1 MSTILEKARNKSAEL
16 PSGKDKIIAI
26 VVSEWNLPVTNNLLM
41 GAVDTLIAAGVTED
55 DIIIEYVPG
64 SVELTFGAKT
74 LIEDTMAHAV
84 IVLGCVIQ
92 GETAHFDYVCDS
104 VTQGITTLNLEYDTP
119 VIFGV
124 LTTNNQEQAEA
135 RAGGSHGNK
144 GEDCAI
150 AALKM
155 IALQEKYL
163 DLEE

>member
-1 MSTILEKARNKSAEL
+1 MSTLVEKSRNQNTSL
-16 PSGKDKIIAI
+16 PNGKDKIIGI
-26 VVSEWNLPVTNNLLM
+26 VVSEWNSPVTENLLK
-41 GAVDTLIAAGVTED
+41 GAVDTLVLAGVKKS

-64 SVELTFGAKT
+64 SVELTLGAQT
-74 LIEDTMAHAV
+74 LLEGTLSHAI
-84 IVLGCVIQ
+84 IVLGCVVQ

-104 VTQGITTLNLEYDTP
+104 VTQGITTLNIEYNTP

-135 RAGGSHGNK
+135 RAGGTHGNK

-155 IALQEKYL
+155 IALQEKYRN
-163 DLEE
+163 

>member
-1 MSTILEKARNKSAEL
+1 MSTLLEKKRNQNSSL
-16 PSGKDKIIAI
+16 PSGKDKIIGI
-26 VVSEWNLPVTNNLLM
+26 VVSEWNSPVTENLLK
-41 GAVDTLIAAGVTED
+41 GAVDTLVLAGVKKS

-64 SVELTFGAKT
+64 SVELTLGAQT
-74 LIEDTMAHAV
+74 LLEGTLSHAI
-84 IVLGCVIQ
+84 IVLGCVVQ

-104 VTQGITTLNLEYDTP
+104 VTQGITTLNINYNTP

-135 RAGGSHGNK
+135 RAGGTHGNK

-155 IALQEKYL
+155 IALQEKYR
-163 DLEE
+163 DL

>member
-1 MSTILEKARNKSAEL
+1 MSTILEKARTQNESL
-16 PSGKDKIIAI
+16 PSGKDKVIGI
-26 VVSEWNLPVTNNLLM
+26 VVSEWNQPITDSLLKE
-41 GAVDTLIAAGVTED
+41 AIDTLIESGVNEK
-55 DIIIEYVPG
+55 DIIVEYVPG

-74 LIEDTMAHAV
+74 IIEETLAHAV

-104 VTQGITTLNLEYDTP
+104 VTQGVTTLNLEYDTP

-135 RAGGSHGNK
+135 RAGGTHGNK
-144 GEDCAI
+144 GKDCAI

-155 IALQEKYL
+155 IALQEKYRTQ
-163 DLEE
+163 E

>member
-1 MSTILEKARNKSAEL
+1 MSTILEKVRNLNTPL
-16 PSGKDKIIAI
+16 PLGKDKIIGI
-26 VVSEWNLPVTNNLLM
+26 VVSEWNSPITNSLLK
-41 GAVDTLIAAGVTED
+41 GAVETLISAGVEEE

-74 LIEDTMAHAV
+74 LIEGTLAHAI

-92 GETAHFDYVCDS
+92 GETKHFDYVCNS
-104 VTQGITTLNLEYDTP
+104 VTQGITTLNLNYDSP

-135 RAGGSHGNK
+135 RAGGAHGNK

-150 AALKM
+150 AALRM
-155 IALQEKYL
+155 IALQEKYR
-163 DLEE
+163 E

>member
-1 MSTILEKARNKSAEL
+1 MSTLLEKERNQNTPL
-16 PSGKDKIIAI
+16 PSGKDKIIGI
-26 VVSEWNLPVTNNLLM
+26 VVSEWNSPITNSLLK
-41 GAVDTLIAAGVTED
+41 GAVDTLISAGVKED

-74 LIEDTMAHAV
+74 IIEGTLAHAV

-104 VTQGITTLNLEYDTP
+104 VTQGITTLNLDYDSP
-119 VIFGV
+119 VIFGL

-135 RAGGSHGNK
+135 RAGGTHGNK
-144 GEDCAI
+144 GVDCAI

-155 IALQEKYL
+155 IALQEKYI
-163 DLEE
+163 D

>member
-1 MSTILEKARNKSAEL
+1 MSTILEKERTQNTPL
-16 PSGKDKIIAI
+16 PSGKDKIVGI
-26 VVSEWNLPVTNNLLM
+26 VVSEWNAPITDSLLK
-41 GAVDTLIAAGVTED
+41 GAKETLLAAGVKED

-64 SVELTFGAKT
+64 TVELTFGAKVV
-74 LIEDTMAHAV
+74 IEESLAHAV

-92 GETAHFDYVCDS
+92 GDTRHFDYVCDS
-104 VTQGITTLNLEYDTP
+104 VTQGVTKLNLNYPTP

-124 LTTNNQEQAEA
+124 LTTDNLEQAEA

-155 IALQEKYL
+155 IALQEKYIQ
-163 DLEE
+163 

>member
-1 MSTILEKARNKSAEL
+1 MSTLLEKKRNQNSSL
-16 PSGKDKIIAI
+16 PSGKDKIIGI
-26 VVSEWNLPVTNNLLM
+26 VVSEWNSPVTENLLK
-41 GAVDTLIAAGVTED
+41 GAVDTLVLAGVKKS

-64 SVELTFGAKT
+64 SVELTLGAQT
-74 LIEDTMAHAV
+74 LLEGTLSHAI
-84 IVLGCVIQ
+84 IVLGCVVQ

-104 VTQGITTLNLEYDTP
+104 VTQGVTTLNINYNTP

-135 RAGGSHGNK
+135 RAGGTHGNK

-155 IALQEKYL
+155 IALQEKYR
-163 DLEE
+163 DL

>member
-1 MSTILEKARNKSAEL
+1 MSTLLEKKRNQNSPL
-16 PSGKDKIIAI
+16 PSGKDKIIGI
-26 VVSEWNLPVTNNLLM
+26 VVSEWNSPVTENLLK
-41 GAVDTLIAAGVTED
+41 GAVDTLVLAGVKKS

-64 SVELTFGAKT
+64 SVELTLGAQT
-74 LIEDTMAHAV
+74 LLEGTLSHAI
-84 IVLGCVIQ
+84 IVLGCVVQ

-104 VTQGITTLNLEYDTP
+104 VTQGITTLNINYNTP

-135 RAGGSHGNK
+135 RAGGTHGNK

-155 IALQEKYL
+155 IALQEKYR
-163 DLEE
+163 DL

>member
-1 MSTILEKARNKSAEL
+1 MSTILEKARNKSVEL
-16 PSGKDKIIAI
+16 PSGKDKIIGI
-26 VVSEWNLPVTNNLLM
+26 VVSEWNSPVTNSLLK
-41 GAVDTLIAAGVTED
+41 GAVETLIAAGVKED

-74 LIEDTMAHAV
+74 LIEETLAHAV

-104 VTQGITTLNLEYDTP
+104 VTQGITTLNLEYDSP

>member
-1 MSTILEKARNKSAEL
+1 MSTLVEKSRNQNTSL
-16 PSGKDKIIAI
+16 PNGKDKIIGI
-26 VVSEWNLPVTNNLLM
+26 VVSEWNSPVTENLLK
-41 GAVDTLIAAGVTED
+41 GAVDTLVLAGVKKS

-64 SVELTFGAKT
+64 SVELTLGAQT
-74 LIEDTMAHAV
+74 LLEGTLSHAI
-84 IVLGCVIQ
+84 IVLGCVVQ

-104 VTQGITTLNLEYDTP
+104 VTQGVTTLNIEYNTP

-135 RAGGSHGNK
+135 RAGGTHGNK

-155 IALQEKYL
+155 IALQEKYRN
-163 DLEE
+163 

>member
-1 MSTILEKARNKSAEL
+1 MSTILEKARSQNTPL
-16 PSGKDKIIAI
+16 PSGKDKIIGI
-26 VVSEWNLPVTNNLLM
+26 VVSEWNTPITESLLK
-41 GAVDTLIAAGVTED
+41 GATDTLIAAGVKKD

-64 SVELTFGAKT
+64 TFELTFGAKV
-74 LIEDTMAHAV
+74 LIEETLAHAV

-92 GETAHFDYVCDS
+92 GDTRHFDYVCDS
-104 VTQGITTLNLEYDTP
+104 ITQGITTLNIDYDTP

-124 LTTNNQEQAEA
+124 LTTNNLEQAEA
-135 RAGGSHGNK
+135 RAGGTHGNK

-163 DLEE
+163 V